1 MSKFH
6 SGPFSHRGFREMATR
21 PVSLKFGA
29 QAVDLTMQPAI
40 ERGCLMATIC
50 CFIQQEQSKTLQET
64 VQNSEHLEKTIQSL
78 DEMRRN
84 GETVNKVEACH
95 DCISRKNFT
104 ALCKRVERANH
115 AGSRDTRFVPIPWKE
130 EFRTAATFGVLIVY
144 SRPDSLKKVFIKIY
158 SYFLVLINRILNRVC
173 YKRKKSWEWCR
184 VRRTIWNRISI
195 QLYKINRSEARVI
208 FIDIHDNNCTHVIFA
223 ALPVASG
230 VFLAIPEANFVPRVL
245 SPTRRSVETGRREN
259 LATRFSWREF
269 CGSLFC
275 FCSVC
280 CFLNGES
287 SPIFVNLLYTL
298 V

>member
-64 VQNSEHLEKTIQSL
+64 VQNREHLEKTIQSL

-95 DCISRKNFT
+95 DCISRQNFT

-115 AGSRDTRFVPIPWKE
+115 PGSRDTRFVPIPWKE

-144 SRPDSLKKVFIKIY
+144 SRLDSLKKVFIKIY
-158 SYFLVLINRILNRVC
+158 SYVCVLINRILNRVC

-195 QLYKINRSEARVI
+195 QLYKIKRSEWY
-208 FIDIHDNNCTHVIFA
+208 
-223 ALPVASG
+223 
-230 VFLAIPEANFVPRVL
+230 
-245 SPTRRSVETGRREN
+245 
-259 LATRFSWREF
+259 SWQ
-269 CGSLFC
+269 
-275 FCSVC
+275 
-280 CFLNGES
+280 
-287 SPIFVNLLYTL
+287 
-298 V
+298 

>member
-1 MSKFH
+1 
-6 SGPFSHRGFREMATR
+6 
-21 PVSLKFGA
+21 
-29 QAVDLTMQPAI
+29 
-40 ERGCLMATIC
+40 
-50 CFIQQEQSKTLQET
+50 
-64 VQNSEHLEKTIQSL
+64 
-78 DEMRRN
+78 MRRN

-115 AGSRDTRFVPIPWKE
+115 PGSRDTRFVPIPWKE
-130 EFRTAATFGVLIVY
+130 EFRTAATFGVLLVY

-158 SYFLVLINRILNRVC
+158 SYVLVLINRILNRVC

-223 ALPVASG
+223 AFPVASD
-230 VFLAIPEANFVPRVL
+230 VFLVFPEANLVPRVL

-259 LATRFSWREF
+259 LGTRFSWSEF
-269 CGSLFC
+269 CGSLLC
-275 FCSVC
+275 CCSVG
-280 CFLNGES
+280 CFLSEES
-287 SPIFVNLLYTL
+287 SPMFVNLLYTL